1 MRVDTPSP
9 LIIPLDSFEKARS
22 IPIIKKGWDTEI
34 LVLRTESGIRCYV
47 NRCPHL
53 PLTLDIG
60 TGDFFTKR
68 GNELLCSNH
77 GARFRP
83 EDGMCTWGP
92 CEGIPLQPV
101 SFSVEGN
108 ELAVDLGDVDR
119 ERPSRA
125 EVLGEEG

>member
-1 MRVDTPSP
+1 MKADTPSP
-9 LIIPLDSFEKARS
+9 LRVPLEEMGRALS
-22 IPIIKKGWDTEI
+22 IPIVRKGWDTEI
-34 LVLRTESGIRCYV
+34 LVVQSDEGLRCYV

-92 CEGIPLQPV
+92 CEGIALQPV
-101 SFSVEGN
+101 PFKTLGS
-108 ELAVDLGDVDR
+108 ELEIDLSEVDKD
-119 ERPSRA
+119 RPSRA
-125 EVLGEEG
+125 EVLGEEV